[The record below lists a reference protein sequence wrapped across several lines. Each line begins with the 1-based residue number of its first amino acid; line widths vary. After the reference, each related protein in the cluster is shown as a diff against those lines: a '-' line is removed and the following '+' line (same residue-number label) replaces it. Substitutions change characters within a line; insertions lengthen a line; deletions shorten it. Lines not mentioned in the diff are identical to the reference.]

1 MHPVKGLL
9 IFIFYNL
16 AQRTRELFRFIYNPL
31 TVGCNPLVRLS
42 AFRPETS
49 RVRKLIVFSG
59 LVMLC
64 VCIIVAIQALVSY
77 QSTVKSAK
85 EDAARLTRILSD
97 HVELTFLSVD
107 LSLRRAVER
116 QYFNSLFGGNLPEY
130 MEHNF
135 TMWVRELP
143 QISAMMLIN
152 EQGYVEAAAYEKGF
166 ENFVIS
172 SKSVE
177 GNQVLEE
184 GRSQSAQD
192 SYFYFTP
199 GFRKG
204 DPDSEV
210 IIMSRKLNKL
220 DGSYGGV
227 VLAAINPEYFV
238 DFFDSVAN
246 GQYHFMNIALS
257 DGTIMVSGPQKGEH
271 YDKLNTHLKLGLD
284 TVEKADMIYTVREGF
299 DRHDKVISRNKLRSF
314 PVAISI
320 ALDSNDYLELWHSNQ
335 KKDLL
340 FLTIFLLFGSILSL
354 FAVMLEKQ
362 IKRAQQSEASAV
374 LASQTKSEFLAN
386 MSHEFRTPLNAIIG
400 FSEMLLGGYFGG
412 ITDKQKERIHDI
424 NLCGNHLLQLISD
437 ILEFSKGEAGK
448 LEIREEVVDLRQIAE
463 ECKRMMREKM
473 NLKQIKLTLTIDDGC
488 PWLLG
493 DKRKIRQVLLNLL
506 SNAVKFTPQN
516 GKITISSLCD
526 EDGVLH
532 LIVKDTGIG
541 ISEEDIPKALS
552 VFGQVHRSQ
561 SLEGT
566 GLGLPLC
573 KIFAEL
579 HGGQLTLQSA
589 LGVGTTVSILFPPAR
604 VLTQERADEL
614 MNDPAKLE
622 AIQAETDKA
631 VASET
636 LTAPVEET
644 DTTEKTKEK

>member
-1 MHPVKGLL
+1 MLTNVRYNRPWPESPFSPYGYNLL
-9 IFIFYNL
+9 I
-16 AQRTRELFRFIYNPL
+16 P
-31 TVGCNPLVRLS
+31 GCNILVKFS
-42 AFRPETS
+42 ALRPETS
-49 RVRKLIVFSG
+49 RVRKLILFSVF
-59 LVMLC
+59 VMLC
-64 VCIIVAIQALVSY
+64 FCVIVGLQALHSY
-77 QSTVKSAK
+77 RAAAQEGK

-135 TMWVRELP
+135 AMWVRELP

-152 EQGYVEAAAYEKGF
+152 EQGYVDAAAYEKGF

-177 GNQVLEE
+177 GTMVVEE

-199 GFRKG
+199 GFKKNE
-204 DPDSEV
+204 PESEV

-238 DFFDSVAN
+238 DFFDSIAN
-246 GQYHFMNIALS
+246 GKHHFMSVTLS
-257 DGTIMVSGPQKGEH
+257 DGTVMVAGPQQDGH
-271 YDKLNTHLKLGLD
+271 YARLNDHLVQSLGSMQGADIIHTHRDSFDGREKIFSSNRLG
-284 TVEKADMIYTVREGF
+284 
-299 DRHDKVISRNKLRSF
+299 SF
-314 PVAISI
+314 PVSISI
-320 ALDSNDYLELWHSNQ
+320 ALDSEDYLDLWQSNQ
-335 KKDLL
+335 FKDAL
-340 FLTIFLLFGSILSL
+340 FLTIFLLFGTALSL
-354 FAVMLEKQ
+354 FAVTMEKQ
-362 IKRAQQSEASAV
+362 IKRVQQSEASAV

-400 FSEMLLGGYFGG
+400 FSEMLLAGYFGEVSA
-412 ITDKQKERIHDI
+412 KQKERINDI

-448 LEIREEVVDLRQIAE
+448 LELREEAVDLRQIVE

-473 NLKQIKLTLTIDDGC
+473 NLKRIDLTVETGDVC
-488 PWLLG
+488 PWIYG
-493 DKRKIRQVLLNLL
+493 DKRKIRQVLLNLM

-516 GKITISSLCD
+516 GSITVSMFRD
-526 EDGVLH
+526 EDGLLH
-532 LIVKDTGIG
+532 LRVQDTGIG
-541 ISEEDIPKALS
+541 IAETDIPKALS

-579 HGGQLTLQSA
+579 HGGQLTLEST
-589 LGVGTTVSILFPPAR
+589 LGVGTTVSVIFPESR
-604 VLTQERADEL
+604 VLSEEAAQALLAAKQGAGKSAAAD
-614 MNDPAKLE
+614 KGE
-622 AIQAETDKA
+622 A
-631 VASET
+631 
-636 LTAPVEET
+636 
-644 DTTEKTKEK
+644 